1 MEHISRTEGNH
12 WESRSTHC
20 CAEIRSRGCCCRYVF
35 TTGVFPYVPM
45 WEGNYRMLSE
55 LIESKDLA
63 VGVLRVRGWGGFI
76 VWLSVVVYL
85 CVLCVK
91 VSLGWGGAVLGVG
104 GVGVGGGGGGVF
116 FVGCLVVVVSL
127 GVLGGSF
134 FLGGGGAGGGGGGL
148 SC

>member
-63 VGVLRVRGWGGFI
+63 VGVLRVRGWGCFI

-91 VSLGWGGAVLGVG
+91 VSLGWGWAVLG
-104 GVGVGGGGGGVF
+104 GGGGGGVLW
-116 FVGCLVVVVSL
+116 C
-127 GVLGGSF
+127 
-134 FLGGGGAGGGGGGL
+134 GGGGGGGGRCAGGGGVL
-148 SC
+148 WGGGGGGGGGGGVCRVCLIS

>member
-63 VGVLRVRGWGGFI
+63 VGVLRVRGGGGFI

-85 CVLCVK
+85 CVLCLE
-91 VSLGWGGAVLGVG
+91 VSLGWGCCVLGVLVCFG
-104 GVGVGGGGGGVF
+104 LGLWWVLCCGWWGWVGGGGGWSVVF
-116 FVGCLVVVVSL
+116 V
-127 GVLGGSF
+127 
-134 FLGGGGAGGGGGGL
+134 
-148 SC
+148 

>member
-63 VGVLRVRGWGGFI
+63 VGVLRVRGWGCFI

-91 VSLGWGGAVLGVG
+91 VSLGWGWGGGVFVGWVLVVGLRWCLVGVAFVG
-104 GVGVGGGGGGVF
+104 GGWGGGGGGGSVVF
-116 FVGCLVVVVSL
+116 V
-127 GVLGGSF
+127 
-134 FLGGGGAGGGGGGL
+134 
-148 SC
+148 

>member
-20 CAEIRSRGCCCRYVF
+20 CAEIRSRGCCWRYVF

-63 VGVLRVRGWGGFI
+63 VGVLRVRGWGGFFLWGF
-76 VWLSVVVYL
+76 VGF
-85 CVLCVK
+85 
-91 VSLGWGGAVLGVG
+91 VSLVVLWGD
-104 GVGVGGGGGGVF
+104 F
-116 FVGCLVVVVSL
+116 F
-127 GVLGGSF
+127 F
-134 FLGGGGAGGGGGGL
+134 GGGGAGGGGGA
-148 SC
+148 SVVFV

>member
-63 VGVLRVRGWGGFI
+63 VGVLRVRGWGG
-76 VWLSVVVYL
+76 L
-85 CVLCVK
+85 
-91 VSLGWGGAVLGVG
+91 G
-104 GVGVGGGGGGVF
+104 GVLLWGGGGGW
-116 FVGCLVVVVSL
+116 
-127 GVLGGSF
+127 
-134 FLGGGGAGGGGGGL
+134 GGGGVCRVCLISLLRSTAEQYHQHYQYQ
-148 SC
+148 SYE

>member
-63 VGVLRVRGWGGFI
+63 VGVLRVRGWGCFI

-91 VSLGWGGAVLGVG
+91 VSLGWGWAVLGVG
-104 GVGVGGGGGGVF
+104 G
-116 FVGCLVVVVSL
+116 
-127 GVLGGSF
+127 
-134 FLGGGGAGGGGGGL
+134 L
-148 SC
+148 SCLFDWCVGLEGGEVPSALSVPVL

>member
-45 WEGNYRMLSE
+45 WAGNYRMLSE

-63 VGVLRVRGWGGFI
+63 GGVLRVRGWGGGG
-76 VWLSVVVYL
+76 
-85 CVLCVK
+85 CVSCWR
-91 VSLGWGGAVLGVG
+91 SGWWCSWGWAWGW
-104 GVGVGGGGGGVF
+104 
-116 FVGCLVVVVSL
+116 
-127 GVLGGSF
+127 
-134 FLGGGGAGGGGGGL
+134 FLGGGGGRWGGGGVCRVCL
-148 SC
+148 IS

>member
-63 VGVLRVRGWGGFI
+63 VGVLRVRGWGVFE
-76 VWLSVVVYL
+76 
-85 CVLCVK
+85 
-91 VSLGWGGAVLGVG
+91 WGGLWGCFPFGVG
-104 GVGVGGGGGGVF
+104 GGCFFGGGGGGW
-116 FVGCLVVVVSL
+116 
-127 GVLGGSF
+127 
-134 FLGGGGAGGGGGGL
+134 GGGGVCRVCLISLLRSTA
-148 SC
+148 

>member
-63 VGVLRVRGWGGFI
+63 VGVL
-76 VWLSVVVYL
+76 
-85 CVLCVK
+85 
-91 VSLGWGGAVLGVG
+91 
-104 GVGVGGGGGGVF
+104 GGGGWGVF
-116 FVGCLVVVVSL
+116 S
-127 GVLGGSF
+127 
-134 FLGGGGAGGGGGGL
+134 GGL
-148 SC
+148 SVGVFPWGLWGEVSFGWGWAGLGV